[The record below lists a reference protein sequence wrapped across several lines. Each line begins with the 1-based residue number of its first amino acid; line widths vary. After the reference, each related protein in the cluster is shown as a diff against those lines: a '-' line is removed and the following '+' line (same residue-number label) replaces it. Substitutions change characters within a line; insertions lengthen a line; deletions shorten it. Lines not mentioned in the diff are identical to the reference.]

1 MFNILG
7 YLTGLDSSFMFTDIG
22 QGKNQELLKSKNELN
37 NTVAVDFI
45 IDIQTNRLETQ
56 ALEA

>member
-1 MFNILG
+1 
-7 YLTGLDSSFMFTDIG
+7 MFTDIG